1 MGGGSGLSRMMSGGE
16 GGGASKRLIGS
27 RSRSR
32 REIPGA
38 GEVGGVDGEGGGKKK
53 KVHKR
58 VVMTRG
64 TTGMGMAIKTDL
76 STAAQNWNE
85 NVNVSRV
92 AFHFSFSSRPMLH
105 SLASSC

>member
-1 MGGGSGLSRMMSGGE
+1 MGGGASGLSRMMGGGE
-16 GGGASKRLIGS
+16 GGGASKRLVGS

-32 REIPGA
+32 RETPVGDAGA
-38 GEVGGVDGEGGGKKK
+38 GVEDGGTRKKIQ
-53 KVHKR
+53 KR

-85 NVNVSRV
+85 NVNVSRLLFV
-92 AFHFSFSSRPMLH
+92 FPRSSTRLAFLPRR
-105 SLASSC
+105 AGC